1 MNFFQEKHISFRIA
15 VGFFAAIL
23 ISVALYFVLYKLA
36 PTADG
41 RNGIQIIA
49 QGHFNN
55 FQERL
60 CVLYM
65 LTAET
70 VCVFLIPA
78 LILLYCIFLKPGDV
92 LFSSRYDHSFEKKIW
107 IFFLVIFI
115 ITANL
120 PGINLLSQINTDG
133 LLSILGEDS
142 QSWQNYLRLERL
154 TEELLSPDMLIIDIL
169 CMALVPAI
177 CEEVFFRGFLQT
189 TAILIFKNRHGAVIL
204 IAVIFS
210 ILHGD
215 IFNFI
220 PRFALG
226 VFLGYL
232 FLYSRHII
240 VPILAHALH
249 NTWVVVC
256 STHQQLFPTDLDT
269 IGTTENL
276 FVHGIGSVLIL
287 TGATIYL
294 AKKSPLS
301 Q

>member
-1 MNFFQEKHISFRIA
+1 
-15 VGFFAAIL
+15 
-23 ISVALYFVLYKLA
+23 
-36 PTADG
+36 
-41 RNGIQIIA
+41 
-49 QGHFNN
+49 
-55 FQERL
+55 
-60 CVLYM
+60 
-65 LTAET
+65 
-70 VCVFLIPA
+70 
-78 LILLYCIFLKPGDV
+78 
-92 LFSSRYDHSFEKKIW
+92 
-107 IFFLVIFI
+107 
-115 ITANL
+115 
-120 PGINLLSQINTDG
+120 
-133 LLSILGEDS
+133 
-142 QSWQNYLRLERL
+142 
-154 TEELLSPDMLIIDIL
+154 
-169 CMALVPAI
+169 MALVPAI

-276 FVHGIGSVLIL
+276 FVLGIGSVLIL

-301 Q
+301 QWLETVGFVFPNPRLRFRKIISSLWERRMCCQVTILLLDANCLCEFLPN

>member
-1 MNFFQEKHISFRIA
+1 MRIFQEKHISFRIA

-23 ISVALYFVLYKLA
+23 VSVALYFVLYKLA

-78 LILLYCIFLKPGDV
+78 LILLYCIFLKPADV
-92 LFSSRYDHSFEKKIW
+92 LFQSRNEYGFEKKIW
-107 IFFLVIFI
+107 LFFLVIFI

-189 TAILIFKNRHGAVIL
+189 TAILSPNSER
-204 IAVIFS
+204 
-210 ILHGD
+210 
-215 IFNFI
+215 
-220 PRFALG
+220 RF
-226 VFLGYL
+226 
-232 FLYSRHII
+232 
-240 VPILAHALH
+240 
-249 NTWVVVC
+249 
-256 STHQQLFPTDLDT
+256 
-269 IGTTENL
+269 
-276 FVHGIGSVLIL
+276 L
-287 TGATIYL
+287 T
-294 AKKSPLS
+294 
-301 Q
+301 

>member
-1 MNFFQEKHISFRIA
+1 MSFRIA

-23 ISVALYFVLYKLA
+23 ISIALYFVLYQFA

-49 QGHFNN
+49 QGHFDNT
-55 FQERL
+55 QERL

-70 VCVFLIPA
+70 VCVFLVPA
-78 LILLYCIFLKPGDV
+78 LILLYCIFLKLGDV
-92 LFSSRYDHSFEKKIW
+92 LCNSRNDFSFEKKIW
-107 IFFLVIFI
+107 LFFLVIFI

-133 LLSILGEDS
+133 LLGILGEDS
-142 QSWQNYLRLERL
+142 QPWQNYLRLERL
-154 TEELLSPDMLIIDIL
+154 TEELLSPDMFLTDIL

-177 CEEVFFRGFLQT
+177 CEEIFFRGFLQT
-189 TAILIFKNRHGAVIL
+189 SAIHIFKNRHGAVIL
-204 IAVIFS
+204 IAIIFS

-249 NTWVVVC
+249 NSWVVVC
-256 STHQQLFPTDLDT
+256 STHQHLFPTDLDT
-269 IGTTENL
+269 IGTTEHL
-276 FVHGIGSVLIL
+276 FVLGIGSVLIL
-287 TGATIYL
+287 IGATVYL
-294 AKKSPLS
+294 AKTQNRL
-301 Q
+301 